1 MNARASSA
9 GLLGLLLAA
18 CAAAPL
24 QPVPAPQDRSY
35 DLDGRHIHYLEVPGT
50 GSARILFIHG
60 SPGAAAEWRP
70 YLDDPRLRA
79 LGTLIAVDRPGF
91 GGSDPGR
98 VVPELGEQAGLLA
111 PLAQNAVVV
120 GYSLGGAV
128 AGRLAMDDPG
138 AVRALVLVA
147 PSMSPD
153 YERPLWYNYLM
164 ELWLVRALMPD
175 EDAWANREEMPLA
188 AQLRPMLD
196 RWRSLRMPVTVI
208 QGDQDRD
215 VDPRTLEFAR
225 QELAPGVARLL
236 SVRAADHHLPWTGH
250 QVVTGAII
258 ESLRLSGGRA

>member
-1 MNARASSA
+1 MNARAVAA

-18 CAAAPL
+18 CAARQPRLEPAPL
-24 QPVPAPQDRSY
+24 DRSY
-35 DLDGRHIHYLEVPGT
+35 ELDGRHIHYLEVPGT

-60 SPGAAAEWRP
+60 SPGEAAEWRP

-91 GGSDPGR
+91 GSSDPGQ
-98 VVPELGEQAGLLA
+98 VIPELGEQARLLA
-111 PLAQNAVVV
+111 PLARNAVVV

-153 YERPLWYNYLM
+153 YEQPLWYNYLM
-164 ELWLVRALMPD
+164 ELWLMRALMPD
-175 EDAWANREEMPLA
+175 ADAWANREEMPLA

-208 QGDQDRD
+208 QGTQDRD
-215 VDPRTLEFAR
+215 VDPRTIEFAR

-236 SVRAADHHLPWTGH
+236 SVRGSDHHLPWSDR
-250 QVVTGAII
+250 QVVTGAIV
-258 ESLRLSGGRA
+258 EALHRSGEQG